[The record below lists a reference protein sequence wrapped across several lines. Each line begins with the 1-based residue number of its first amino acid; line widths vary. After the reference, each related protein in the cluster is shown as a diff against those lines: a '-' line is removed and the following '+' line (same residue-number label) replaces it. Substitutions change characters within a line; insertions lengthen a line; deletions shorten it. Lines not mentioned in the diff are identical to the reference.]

1 MAAETGGITASQEG
15 QMNLPPE
22 IQAHVDAIRAL
33 LGVPP
38 CQIVLDIDRDGVV
51 QAVEPRVIFRRR
63 KTDKTLDREA
73 KTAA

>member
-1 MAAETGGITASQEG
+1 
-15 QMNLPPE
+15 
-22 IQAHVDAIRAL
+22 
-33 LGVPP
+33 
-38 CQIVLDIDRDGVV
+38 VLDIDRDGVV